1 MMENWGAVFWAM
13 GGDLFRLLLKIF
25 LIIIPLFVLLEY
37 AQRRGILDWL
47 GKKLERFFGA
57 LHFKKNS
64 IFPLLAGLCF
74 GISYGAGVLLDES
87 RQGRLEGKQTFLV
100 AAYLGICHAVFED
113 TLLFVAVGA
122 SGLLLIIPRLI
133 AASLVVYLLGFLP
146 DRFYGKARG

>member
-1 MMENWGAVFWAM
+1 MMGNWTSVVGGMA
-13 GGDLFRLLLKIF
+13 GDLFWLLLKIF
-25 LIIIPLFVLLEY
+25 FIIIPLFVLLEY

-47 GKKLERFFGA
+47 GKKLERFFA
-57 LHFKKNS
+57 VLHFKKTS
-64 IFPLLAGLCF
+64 IFPLIAGLCF
-74 GISYGAGVLLDES
+74 GISYGAGVLLDEA

-122 SGLLLIIPRLI
+122 SGLLLVIPRLI

-146 DRFYGKARG
+146 ERFYGKVRG